1 MNFLLAVY
9 TLWRREIVRFLRQR
23 SRLIGALA
31 TPFVIWFLIGSGL
44 ASSFRSSTQGE
55 SESYLQYSFAGI
67 LALIVMFTSIFS
79 TISIIEDRQEGF
91 LQSVLVAPVSRFAIT
106 LGKILGGTTLALI
119 QALLF
124 LLLAPTVGISLSVQN
139 VLALIA
145 TLFLV
150 GFALTALGFFFAWR
164 MNSIQGFHAIMNLVL
179 MPMWLL
185 SGAFFP
191 SAGAPAW
198 LRAIILVNPLTYG
211 VAGLRRAL
219 YLDAPGM
226 AKDLPS
232 LAVCASIT
240 ILFGLLAFGATTWAA
255 EKN

>member
-139 VLALIA
+139 ILALIA

-150 GFALTALGFFFAWR
+150 GFALTALGFFFAWL
-164 MNSIQGFHAIMNLVL
+164 MNSIQGFHAIMKLVL
-179 MPMWLL
+179 MTMWLL

-198 LRAIILVNPLTYG
+198 LRAIIWVNPLTYG

-226 AKDLPS
+226 TKDLPS

-255 EKN
+255 AKN

>member
-1 MNFLLAVY
+1 MLVVY
-9 TLWRREIVRFLRQR
+9 TLWRREIVRFFRQR
-23 SRLIGALA
+23 NRVIGALA

-44 ASSFRSSTQGE
+44 ASSFQPSSQTE

-67 LALIVMFTSIFS
+67 LALIVLFTSIFS

-124 LLLAPTVGISLSVQN
+124 LLLAPTVGISLSIQS
-139 VLALIA
+139 VLALIGS
-145 TLFLV
+145 LFLV

-164 MNSIQGFHAIMNLVL
+164 MTSIQGFHAIMNLIL

-198 LRAIILVNPLTYG
+198 LRVTIMINPLTYG
-211 VAGLRRAL
+211 VAALRRAL
-219 YLDAPGM
+219 YLDSPAM
-226 AKDLPS
+226 ANDLPS
-232 LAVCASIT
+232 LAVCAGIT
-240 ILFGLLAFGATTWAA
+240 IIFGLLTFGATTWAA
-255 EKN
+255 GKN

>member
-1 MNFLLAVY
+1 MNFVLAVY
-9 TLWRREIVRFLRQR
+9 TLWRREIVRFARQR
-23 SRLIGALA
+23 SRIIGALA

-44 ASSFRSSTQGE
+44 ANSFQPSSQTE

-67 LALIVMFTSIFS
+67 LALIVMFTAIFS

-106 LGKILGGTTLALI
+106 LGKILGGTTLALV

-124 LLLAPTVGISLSVQN
+124 LLLAPTVGVSLSIQSV
-139 VLALIA
+139 VALVVS
-145 TLFLV
+145 LFLV
-150 GFALTALGFFFAWR
+150 GFALTALGFLFAWR
-164 MNSIQGFHAIMNLVL
+164 MNSIQGFHAIMNLIL

-191 SAGAPAW
+191 PAGAPAW
-198 LRAIILVNPLTYG
+198 LRAIIMVNPLTYG
-211 VAGLRRAL
+211 VAALRRAL
-219 YLDAPGM
+219 YLDVPKM
-226 AKDLPS
+226 TNDLPS
-232 LAVCASIT
+232 LAVCMSIT

-255 EKN
+255 GRH